1 MCLAIAK
8 LYSCI
13 PPANGLPPVNTP
25 SSSAAPLKL
34 RAVTTEL
41 SSRQDFPGVVFA
53 DPKNPLVWM
62 NEDLELVARGEILSL
77 HFTGA
82 DRFTAAKQAWQRLLS
97 TLEESNE
104 LSRRGTGLLSFSS
117 FSFDDNSSAPSLMI
131 IPEVIYGRDSE
142 KAWRTVITAQQAPS
156 EEPADVQHSNEPLG
170 ELKLLHDFDLS
181 SSAPGYL
188 EAVAQAVS
196 RIQQRQ
202 LDKVV
207 LARQVSATVP
217 ADSDLRSLI
226 EPLVEQYPEC
236 SIFAL
241 AGLIGASPETLLRS
255 GGNQFSTRVLA
266 GSAQRGSD
274 AQQDQ
279 RSRDNLLHS
288 AKDITEHIYA
298 RQSAINSL
306 TPLAE
311 DITAGDIFSLDLK
324 NIRHLAS
331 DIGGTLFSEV
341 SPLDALA
348 ALHPTAAVAG
358 TPSTEAV
365 ALVAELEG
373 FDRGRY
379 AGPVGWLD
387 SAHHG
392 EWAIALRCASFERS
406 EPESE
411 TLTVTAYAG
420 CGIVADSEPAAE
432 LAETTL
438 KLQPIVASLE
448 ALSN

>member
-1 MCLAIAK
+1 MCLANAK
-8 LYSCI
+8 LYSCLS
-13 PPANGLPPVNTP
+13 PANGLPSVNTP

-41 SSRQDFPGVVFA
+41 SSRQNFPGIEFA
-53 DPKNPLVWM
+53 DPKNPLVWI
-62 NEDLELVARGEILSL
+62 NESLELVARGELVTLRFS
-77 HFTGA
+77 GA
-82 DRFTAAKQAWQRLLS
+82 DRFQAAKEAWQQLLS
-97 TLEESNE
+97 TLEESSD
-104 LSRRGTGLLSFSS
+104 LKRRGTGLVSFSS
-117 FSFDDNSSAPSLMI
+117 FSFDEHSGEQSLMV

-142 KAWRTVITAQQAPS
+142 TAWRTVISAQHTPFEAPPEAS
-156 EEPADVQHSNEPLG
+156 PSIEPFG
-170 ELKLLHDFDLS
+170 ELGLLQDFDLS

-188 EAVAQAVS
+188 AAVAQAVS

-207 LARQVSATVP
+207 LARKVSATVP
-217 ADSDLRSLI
+217 AESDLRRLI
-226 EPLVEQYPEC
+226 TPLAEQYPEC

-241 AGLIGASPETLLRS
+241 AGLIGASPETLLRC
-255 GGNQFSTRVLA
+255 GENQFSTRVLA

-274 AQQDQ
+274 ARQDQ
-279 RSRDNLLHS
+279 NSRENLLNS

-331 DIGGTLFSEV
+331 DIGGTLSQGV
-341 SPLDALA
+341 SPIDALA

-358 TPSTEAV
+358 TPSAEAV

-387 SAHHG
+387 SSHHG
-392 EWAIALRCASFERS
+392 EWAIALRCASFE
-406 EPESE
+406 ESTLE
-411 TLTVTAYAG
+411 ASTLTVTAYAG

-432 LAETTL
+432 LAETVL
-438 KLQPIVASLE
+438 KLQPIVASLT
-448 ALSN
+448 ALKN